1 MFINTAS
8 VAATDGQ
15 QGQSA
20 YSASKAG
27 VVGMYV
33 KIEEEG
39 GEEYRAREIG
49 DLR

>member
-8 VAATDGQ
+8 VAAYEGQ

-33 KIEEEG
+33 MLQTNFNILKQ
-39 GEEYRAREIG
+39 RK
-49 DLR
+49 LR